1 MGVEFQG
8 GNTKSQE
15 KQEKYFKMA
24 SDRMWGGLPFIVPS
38 NTAMKYMFHEKVI
51 NEEDVPVGAHYR
63 AREDMLNNVR
73 GYRIV
78 KKGLSRRLT
87 DIEHERRRAKSEVPY
102 ISTSGS
108 LITVG
113 ITTCC
118 LGQFDSEYSMKKK
131 NFRTR
136 APKFREFP
144 SEESPR
150 S

>member
-1 MGVEFQG
+1 MLFLKFQ
-8 GNTKSQE
+8 
-15 KQEKYFKMA
+15 
-24 SDRMWGGLPFIVPS
+24 
-38 NTAMKYMFHEKVI
+38 
-51 NEEDVPVGAHYR
+51 
-63 AREDMLNNVR
+63 VR
-73 GYRIV
+73 GYRLV
-78 KKGLSRRLT
+78 KKGLARRLT
-87 DIEHERRRAKSEVPY
+87 DIEHERRKAKSDVPY